1 MGSDATVD
9 PPAVEF
15 IGDAVQTP
23 TNMAGDGN
31 QRGVSGHGKLVPGGG
46 ANPDL
51 LLGGKATRGVR
62 LGDCSSH
69 TQGQQIVQGHRPSIS
84 HLEYCVGDFQPLDW
98 GGSQLPQHLEFVMG
112 GLGDEVRL
120 P

>member
-46 ANPDL
+46 ANPEL
-51 LLGGKATRGVR
+51 LLGGTATDGMR
-62 LGDCSSH
+62 LVYWCST
-69 TQGQQIVQGHRPSIS
+69 TQG
-84 HLEYCVGDFQPLDW
+84 
-98 GGSQLPQHLEFVMG
+98 
-112 GLGDEVRL
+112 
-120 P
+120 